1 MEKKHRGMG
10 RSWSNNNVNWKK
22 NHHIELNAG
31 AFIGDEG
38 RYDAKFIFPI
48 FNIGY
53 RYQKPNGGFIFRL
66 NQGAESLG
74 ISLGYAF

>member
-1 MEKKHRGMG
+1 MG